1 MLNGLGKE
9 QNKRKKEKDYDK
21 KNFETSKSYKRPRSS
36 QVMRWLVT
44 RHQATKDWLLAK
56 MGFDSIVD
64 HLDINLIHDGDEVVG
79 VLPINIAA
87 EVCAKGARYFH
98 VAIQVTKDQRGKE
111 LDDQELAQLDP
122 KLIEY
127 QVIRLGNDD

>member
-1 MLNGLGKE
+1 
-9 QNKRKKEKDYDK
+9 
-21 KNFETSKSYKRPRSS
+21 
-36 QVMRWLVT
+36 MRWLVS
-44 RHQATKDWLLAK
+44 RHEATKKWLLNTSTH
-56 MGFDSIVD
+56 FDEVID

-127 QVIRLGNDD
+127 QVIRLGNDG